1 MALKATIHKVDLTV
15 SDMDRGYYAT
25 HALTIARHPSE
36 TEERMMVRLL
46 AFALFADDRLE
57 FGKGLCAEDEA
68 DLWLRDLTGEIVCWI
83 DVGQPDEKWIRKAC
97 GRSES
102 VVVLSY
108 GRAADVWWKNI
119 AGKLG
124 RQSKLTVLNIDP
136 EIPPALAEMTERGMH
151 LQCTLQDGELWM
163 TDGVHSVC
171 VVPRTLLASHVA

>member
-1 MALKATIHKVDLTV
+1 MALKATIHKVDLTI
-15 SDMDRGYYAT
+15 SDMDRGYYGT

-68 DLWLRDLTGEIVCWI
+68 DVWLRALTGEIVCWI

-97 GRSES
+97 GRSGS

-124 RQSKLTVLNIDP
+124 RQNKLTVLNIDP

-151 LQCTLQDGELWM
+151 LQCTLQDGEVWM
-163 TDGVHSVC
+163 TDGVRSVSI
-171 VVPRTLLASHVA
+171 VPRTLLASRVA